1 MTEYH
6 LQHIHHES
14 ADVDATVQFYEK
26 NFNGMLQERVER
38 GGVQWARVNVGG
50 VLINVTDRAS
60 KQYDL
65 DLYQGLDHFALQT
78 SDFDETI
85 ATLKSNGVVFWS
97 EPRSPRPGVQVAFIA
112 GPDNI
117 KIEIMHMV

>member
-1 MTEYH
+1 MANYR

-26 NFNGMLQERVER
+26 NFNGVLKERVER
-38 GGVQWARVNVGG
+38 GGVQWARVDVGG
-50 VLINVTDRAS
+50 VLINVTDRAT

-85 ATLKSNGVVFWS
+85 TNLKANGVTFFS

-117 KIEIMHMV
+117 KIEIMQMS